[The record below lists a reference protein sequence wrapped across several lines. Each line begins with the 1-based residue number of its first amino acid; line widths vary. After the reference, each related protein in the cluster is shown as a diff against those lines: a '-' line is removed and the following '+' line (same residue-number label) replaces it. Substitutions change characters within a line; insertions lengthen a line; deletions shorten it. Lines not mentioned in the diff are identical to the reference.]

1 MDQLLASAID
11 SDICRQHCCQSP
23 FYRLACQKAHW
34 IGDPP
39 SGLQHGDWCN
49 G

>member
-11 SDICRQHCCQSP
+11 SDICGQHRCQSP
-23 FYRLACQKAHW
+23 LYPLAYKKAHW
-34 IGDPP
+34 IGDLP
-39 SGLQHGDWCN
+39 SGLQHGDWCH